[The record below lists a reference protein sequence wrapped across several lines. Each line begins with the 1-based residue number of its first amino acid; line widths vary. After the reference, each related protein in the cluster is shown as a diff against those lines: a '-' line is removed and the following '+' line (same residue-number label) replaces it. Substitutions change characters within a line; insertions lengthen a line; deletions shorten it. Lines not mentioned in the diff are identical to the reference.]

1 MDLPPVTGRHRNTA
15 LAAAVEKPPSPWCSP
30 ERPTRQAADELGYA
44 NRGTVYRIVHQA
56 LTNREAETIDE
67 LRALEVA
74 RLDAIQLAYWYD
86 ALGKDLR
93 AAGLVLRIIE
103 QRCRLLGLF
112 GAARFNGNAPGEE
125 DVVYT
130 FESGSLVRAD

>member
-1 MDLPPVTGRHRNTA
+1 MVLTGSTYQQ
-15 LAAAVEKPPSPWCSP
+15 
-30 ERPTRQAADELGYA
+30 TADELGYA
-44 NRGTVYRIVHQA
+44 NRGTVHRIVQQA
-56 LTNREAETIDE
+56 LADHEAESIDE

-74 RLDAIQLAYWYD
+74 RLDRIQLAYWYD

-112 GAARFNGNAPGEE
+112 GAARSSGNAPGEE